1 MSDAVGAVRAIA
13 SASVSSVMRAR
24 IAVAAIF
31 FLNGVSVASW
41 VVRIPDVQQ
50 ALTLSA
56 GTLGLALL
64 GAAAGALVAMPFAG
78 RLVSRHGSRAVTVGA
93 ALAYAATLALPAV
106 APSLILLIAA
116 LFINGAANGSLN
128 VAMNA
133 QASTV
138 ERVHGR
144 PIMSSFH
151 ALFSGG
157 GLAGAAGGGMIAAG
171 GASSQLHLAAVGGV
185 MIALVVVAAR
195 AMLPASA
202 EWHPPEAEAEAG
214 DEGARPGRRVILL
227 GVLAFSVLFAEGAM
241 GDWSAVYLRDV
252 AGAGPGLAA
261 SGYAAFSIAMAL
273 GRVVGDHLTA
283 RLGATRMVGFGAL
296 LATAGIALALFDPS
310 TRAIAIGFGAVGA
323 GLATAFPSVLT
334 AASRVPGMKAGAGI
348 AAVATLGYT
357 GLLAGPPLIGFVA
370 QMTNLRGGMAA
381 VGMAC
386 LLTAVLAGTLRE
398 DDGS

>member
-171 GASSQLHLAAVGGV
+171 GASAQLHLAVVGGV

-283 RLGATRMVGFGAL
+283 RVGATRMVGFGAL

>member
-41 VVRIPDVQQ
+41 VVRIPDAQR
-50 ALTLSA
+50 ALALSA

-64 GAAAGALVAMPFAG
+64 GAAGGALVAMPFAG

-144 PIMSSFH
+144 PIMASFH

-171 GASSQLHLAAVGGV
+171 GASAQLHLAAVGGV
-185 MIALVVVAAR
+185 MIALVVLAAR

-202 EWHPPEAEAEAG
+202 EWHPPEAEAG
-214 DEGARPGRRVILL
+214 DEAVRPGRRVILL

-283 RLGATRMVGFGAL
+283 RVGATRMVGFGAF

-370 QMTNLRGGMAA
+370 QLTTLRGGMAA
-381 VGMAC
+381 VGLAC